1 VKNAPNRP
9 PDKAY
14 GVIQQDATSSD
25 IDEAVEQVRRLGYA
39 ILDSGYGPQELEE
52 ISEAFNAARTR
63 YVREWGEERL
73 KALDEFHT
81 IRALLTQGHPVF
93 RRLAMNRHLI
103 AALQRLIV
111 GKFVLNQQNGII
123 NPPGETYNQAAW
135 HRDLPYQHYVS
146 STPLAINALYCVD
159 DFTRENGSTFVLPA
173 SHKVPAFPT
182 QKYIERNALQVEARA
197 GQYILLDCMMF
208 HSGGRNESAR
218 SRRAVNH
225 VYNIPYFKQQINLPG
240 NLDCE
245 DLSEEEKSIMG
256 FHYQEPVSVDAYLAS
271 RAPKQRS

>member
-1 VKNAPNRP
+1 MKNVPNRP
-9 PDKAY
+9 PEKAY
-14 GVIQQDATSSD
+14 GVIQQDAASTE
-25 IDEAVEQVRRLGYA
+25 IEEAVEQVRRLGYA
-39 ILDSGYGPQELEE
+39 ILDSGHGPQEIEE

-81 IRALLTQGHPVF
+81 IRALLIQGLPVF
-93 RRLAMNRHLI
+93 RRLAMNHHLI

-159 DFTRENGSTFVLPA
+159 DFTKENGSTFVLPA
-173 SHKVPAFPT
+173 SHKTPAFPT
-182 QKYIERNALQVEARA
+182 QKYIDKNALQVEARA
-197 GQYILLDCMMF
+197 GQYILLDCMLF
-208 HSGGRNESAR
+208 HSGGRNGSAR
-218 SRRAVNH
+218 ARRAVNH

-240 NLDCE
+240 NLDRE
-245 DLSEEEKSIMG
+245 DLSEEEISIMG
-256 FHYQEPVSVDAYLAS
+256 FQYQEPASVEAYLAS
-271 RAPKQRS
+271 RTSKQRS

>member
-1 VKNAPNRP
+1 MKNSPNRP

-14 GVIQQDATSSD
+14 GVLHQDASLSE
-25 IDEAVEQVRRLGYA
+25 IEEAVEQVRRLGYA
-39 ILDSGYGPQELEE
+39 ILDSGHGPKELEV
-52 ISEAFNAARTR
+52 ISDAFDAARTR
-63 YVREWGEERL
+63 YVREWGEKRL
-73 KALDEFHT
+73 RSLDEFHT

-93 RRLAMNRHLI
+93 RRLAMNHHLM
-103 AALQRLIV
+103 AALQQLIA

-159 DFTRENGSTFVLPA
+159 DFTMENGSTFVLPA

-182 QKYIERNALQVEARA
+182 QKYIERNAVQVEARA

-208 HSGGRNESAR
+208 HSGGRNKSAR
-218 SRRAVNH
+218 PRRAVNH
-225 VYNIPYFKQQINLPG
+225 VYNIPYFKQQINLSR
-240 NLDCE
+240 NLDGK
-245 DLSEEEKSIMG
+245 DMSEEEKSIMG
-256 FHYQEPVSVDAYLAS
+256 FHYQEPVSVEAYLTS
-271 RAPKQRS
+271 RAQQRS

>member
-1 VKNAPNRP
+1 MNPAPNRP

-25 IDEAVEQVRRLGYA
+25 IEEAVEQVRRLGYA
-39 ILDSGYGPQELEE
+39 ILDSGYGPEELDE
-52 ISEAFNAARTR
+52 ISKAFTAAQAR
-63 YVREWGEERL
+63 YVREWGEDRL

-81 IRALLTQGHPVF
+81 IRALLTQRHAVF

-135 HRDLPYQHYVS
+135 HRDLPYQHFVS

-159 DFTRENGSTFVLPA
+159 DFTRENGATFVLPA
-173 SHKVPAFPT
+173 SHKAPAFPT
-182 QKYIERNALQVEARA
+182 QQYIERNAVQVEARA
-197 GQYILLDCMMF
+197 GQYLLLDCMMF
-208 HSGGRNESAR
+208 HSGGRNESTR
-218 SRRAVNH
+218 TRRAVNH
-225 VYNIPYFKQQINLPG
+225 VYSIPYFKQQINLPH
-240 NLDCE
+240 NLEDE
-245 DLSEEEKSIMG
+245 DLSEEERSILG
-256 FHYQEPVSVDAYLAS
+256 FLYQEPASVEAYLAS
-271 RAPKQRS
+271 RVPKPLS